1 MDGCGYNVKA
11 GKSPYHK
18 GGNVSFT
25 TMAAADMSH
34 IAFAAPTP
42 KYSHSGHNPNL
53 QLTICKY
60 FHGLINTNES
70 HTCIYC
76 A

>member
-1 MDGCGYNVKA
+1 MAGGCNVKA

-18 GGNVSFT
+18 GENVSFT
-25 TMAAADMSH
+25 TTAAAADMSH
-34 IAFAAPTP
+34 IALAAPTP

-60 FHGLINTNES
+60 FHGLINTSES
-70 HTCIYC
+70 HTCVY